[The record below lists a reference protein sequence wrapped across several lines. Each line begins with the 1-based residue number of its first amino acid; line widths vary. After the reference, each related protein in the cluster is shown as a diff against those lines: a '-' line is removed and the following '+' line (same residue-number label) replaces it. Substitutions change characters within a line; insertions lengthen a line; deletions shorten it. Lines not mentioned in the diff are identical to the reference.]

1 MKKIL
6 IINSN
11 YYKKISNN
19 LVSSAIKKLSK
30 VKLSI
35 SIIEVPGVFEVPIEL
50 KKNIKKFDGFIVLGC
65 VIKGQTPH
73 FDLICSTTFDAIMKL
88 SIDNCKPIGNGII
101 TALNIKQAIER
112 SKKTKSNK
120 PNKGSEAANAVLF
133 ILKNEPQKI

>member
-35 SIIEVPGVFEVPIEL
+35 SIIEVPGVFEIPFTI
-50 KKNIKKFDGFIVLGC
+50 KNILSNDNMSTQAIITLGC
-65 VIKGQTPH
+65 VIKGETDHYNFISQAVTNSIM
-73 FDLICSTTFDAIMKL
+73 DLTLTSKIPILFGVLTCQSAQLAYDRSGVDMK
-88 SIDNCKPIGNGII
+88 K
-101 TALNIKQAIER
+101 
-112 SKKTKSNK
+112 
-120 PNKGSEAANAVLF
+120 NKGYEVGQAAITMAKL
-133 ILKNEPQKI
+133 I